1 VRFAVGL
8 AEVGASDTARVGGK
22 GASLGE
28 LIRAGIRVPPG
39 FVLTTDAFGE
49 AMAALD
55 PVGTLRKRVAQLD
68 PDDLPEVERGTAEVR
83 RRIER
88 APVPEPLS
96 RTALAWYQHLRPDCA
111 VAVRS
116 SATSEDSAD
125 ASFAGLQNTDL
136 GVRGERALLAS
147 VRRCWASL
155 YSVESVSYR
164 LRRRLAQDIAMAVVV
179 QEMVDPRSAGVM
191 FTRSPLTGD
200 RSVIAVEAVWGLG
213 DILVGGEVTPDHFI
227 VNKVTGEV
235 VTRSV
240 ADPGNCCLT
249 DGELAALLAV
259 ARRIEDHFQAPQDIE
274 WAIAGDSGEE
284 VYVLQSRP
292 ETVWA
297 RRDATPV
304 VPRRSRAIDHV
315 LDVLGGR
322 AAWD

>member
-1 VRFAVGL
+1 VRLAVGL

-22 GASLGE
+22 GAGLGE

-39 FVLTTDAFGE
+39 FVLTTEAFGE

-68 PDDLPEVERGTAEVR
+68 ADDLPEVERATAEVR

-96 RTALAWYQHLRPDCA
+96 RTALAWYQHLRPGGA

-116 SATSEDSAD
+116 SVTGEDGAG
-125 ASFAGLQNTDL
+125 ARFAGLLNTDL
-136 GVRGERALLAS
+136 GVRGEQSLLAS

-155 YSVESVSYR
+155 YSVESVTYR
-164 LRRRLAQDIAMAVVV
+164 LRRRLPQDIAMAVVV
-179 QEMVDPRSAGVM
+179 QEMVDPRCAGVM

-200 RSVIAVEAVWGLG
+200 RSVVAVEAVRGPG
-213 DILVGGEVTPDHFI
+213 DTLVGGEVTPDHFI
-227 VNKVTGEV
+227 LHKATGEV
-235 VTRSV
+235 ITRSV

-259 ARRIEDHFQAPQDIE
+259 AKRIEGHFQAPHDIE
-274 WAIAGDSGEE
+274 WAIADDE

-292 ETVWA
+292 ETGWA
-297 RRDATPV
+297 RRSAAPV
-304 VPRRSRAIDHV
+304 VPRRARALDHV

-322 AAWD
+322 ATPD